1 MKATRTRRQPKGKE
15 KEKIGEN
22 GKLMTQA
29 LFVHKYSHGQAT
41 ASAPV
46 VRLQNLSQNNGQRKG
61 ICKVNGRAQ
70 YMDLLLLCL
79 QHWVDSVLSLCGS
92 CRMMI
97 RMSR

>member
-29 LFVHKYSHGQAT
+29 LFVHKYSHRQAT

-46 VRLQNLSQNNGQRKG
+46 VRLQNLSQNDGQRKG
-61 ICKVNGRAQ
+61 ICKVKGPMHGPPAALSSALRG
-70 YMDLLLLCL
+70 LGVVFVWLP
-79 QHWVDSVLSLCGS
+79 QHDDPYE
-92 CRMMI
+92 
-97 RMSR
+97 